1 MRVAILYDKNEAMHS
16 TNWSLVWE
24 KYCKESGIDF
34 AVFNPYE
41 IGIINILMDY
51 DIILWHYSNYS
62 FKDMLIA
69 KNILN
74 TLEYHNKKIFPN
86 FNDSWHFD
94 DKLAETYLLES
105 IKAPIPKSFI
115 TIP

>member
-74 TLEYHNKKIFPN
+74 TL
-86 FNDSWHFD
+86 
-94 DKLAETYLLES
+94 KLLS
-105 IKAPIPKSFI
+105 IQKV
-115 TIP
+115 